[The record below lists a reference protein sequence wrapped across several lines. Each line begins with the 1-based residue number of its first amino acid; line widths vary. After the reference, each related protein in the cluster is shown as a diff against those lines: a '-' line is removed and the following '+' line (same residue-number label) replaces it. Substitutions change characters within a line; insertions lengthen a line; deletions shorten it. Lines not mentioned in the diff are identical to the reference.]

1 MPSVCL
7 YFQVHQPCRLRRYS
21 FFDVGSL
28 HDYEDEAENRRI
40 LDRVAEKCYLPA
52 GALLLRLIQEYDG
65 AFRVAFSLSGVVLD
79 QLERYR
85 PDVLESFQRLRRCH
99 KITLAI

>member
-1 MPSVCL
+1 MPSVCF

-52 GALLLRLIQEYDG
+52 GALLLRLIEKYGG
-65 AFRVAFSLSGVVLD
+65 AFRVAFPSPGWSSINWNDTVWTSWRAFNV
-79 QLERYR
+79 
-85 PDVLESFQRLRRCH
+85 
-99 KITLAI
+99 

>member
-7 YFQVHQPCRLRRYS
+7 YFQVHQPCRLRRYC

-28 HDYEDEAENRRI
+28 HDYEDETENRRI

-52 GALLLRLIQEYDG
+52 GDLLLRLIEKYGG
-65 AFRVAFSLSGVVLD
+65 AFRVAFSCPAFSSISWNGAGRMFWEAFNVW
-79 QLERYR
+79 
-85 PDVLESFQRLRRCH
+85 PQRD
-99 KITLAI
+99 ASSS